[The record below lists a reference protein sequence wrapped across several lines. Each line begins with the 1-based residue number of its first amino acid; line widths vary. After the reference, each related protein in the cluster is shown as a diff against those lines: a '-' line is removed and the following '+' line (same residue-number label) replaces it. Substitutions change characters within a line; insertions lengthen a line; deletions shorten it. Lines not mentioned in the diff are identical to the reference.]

1 MEKFSLKQL
10 MLALGCMS
18 CLSSVILI
26 KPTERITGQKEA
38 GFSRSTTSKRCMSA
52 VFPEQENAKKVRQ
65 ESIALQ
71 PDAGPAQI
79 TTQKAGS
86 RRFMDSFLPK
96 KAKKARQESSTPS
109 LTPTRAQANSSQRKA
124 GLRTVTRSRLLS
136 LPENAKK
143 ARQEIEAVAPQ
154 QKAFAPQSN
163 IAPTDVQQ
171 LEIARLKKEVE
182 ALSDMF
188 RSACLSS
195 ANKAHSDAQNGGE
208 LALTQTILQ
217 STILN
222 TEKARLAHEQKNAE
236 SEAELM
242 LSRAVVTSM
251 ASNAEELRLKAEEL
265 RLNAQSHDLTIEQ
278 LTKKAQVNARRLQAF
293 QKAAQDA
300 MKVLRIMPGT
310 EKEVACL
317 EFKKRMGREARL
329 YEENSH

>member
-10 MLALGCMS
+10 MLALACMS

-26 KPTERITGQKEA
+26 KPTERITEQKEA
-38 GFSRSTTSKRCMSA
+38 GFNRSATSKRCMSA

-79 TTQKAGS
+79 TIQKAGS
-86 RRFMDSFLPK
+86 RRPMDSFLPK

-124 GLRTVTRSRLLS
+124 GLKTVTRSRLLS

-143 ARQEIEAVAPQ
+143 ARQEIEAFAPRQKAIVPQSTVIAPQ
-154 QKAFAPQSN
+154 LDAA
-163 IAPTDVQQ
+163 QQ
-171 LEIARLKKEVE
+171 LEIALFEIARLKKEKE
-182 ALSDMF
+182 TDKKEKETLSDMF
-188 RSACLSS
+188 RSLSL
-195 ANKAHSDAQNGGE
+195 AQAG
-208 LALTQTILQ
+208 
-217 STILN
+217 
-222 TEKARLAHEQKNAE
+222 KAHEQKNAE
-236 SEAELM
+236 SEADLM